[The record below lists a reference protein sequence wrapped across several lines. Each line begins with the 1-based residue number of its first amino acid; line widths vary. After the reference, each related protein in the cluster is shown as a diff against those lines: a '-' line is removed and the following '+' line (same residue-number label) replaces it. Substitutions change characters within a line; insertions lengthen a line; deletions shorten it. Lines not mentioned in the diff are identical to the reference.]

1 MSRPK
6 GSSNRPKRRP
16 MHDGYRNTLS
26 YSDQDPKFVY
36 RVFNDADGRITRG
49 EEAGYEVVRS
59 SQELGDATVETPS
72 ALGSAVSRPV
82 GGGMNGVLMRIPREL
97 YEEDQAEKQNR
108 VDASEAGLNHKKVGQ
123 YGDVRINHGSRRPTG

>member
-6 GSSNRPKRRP
+6 GSINRPKRRP
-16 MHDGYRNTLS
+16 MHDGHRNTLS
-26 YSDQDPKFVY
+26 YSNQDPNFVY
-36 RVFNDADGRITRG
+36 RVFNDADGRITRA

-82 GGGMNGVLMRIPREL
+82 GGGMNGVLMRIPREY
-97 YEEDQAEKQNR
+97 YEEDQVRKQER
-108 VDASEAGLNHKKVGQ
+108 VDASEAGLNQKKAGQ
-123 YGDVRINHGSRRPTG
+123 YGGVQINHGNRRG